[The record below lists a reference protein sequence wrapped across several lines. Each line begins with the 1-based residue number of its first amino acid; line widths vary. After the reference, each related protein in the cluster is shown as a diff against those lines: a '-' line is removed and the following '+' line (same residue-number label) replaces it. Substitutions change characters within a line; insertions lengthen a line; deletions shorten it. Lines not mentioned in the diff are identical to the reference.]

1 VAKASRA
8 RVHGKAWVREVRD
21 QFLAN
26 GVAFFFK
33 QWWTSG
39 G

>member
-1 VAKASRA
+1 
-8 RVHGKAWVREVRD
+8 VREVRD
-21 QFLAN
+21 QCPAN

-39 G
+39 SGKLDEHE